1 MFQVYFSSNQSY
13 EDRHYNES
21 SYEVSSPPI
30 PAQRHKQLPEIPTKK
45 SPYMDYYS
53 SSFYSEQ
60 MMPCSSMATKKILPQ
75 IPRSRI
81 KLSPSLPQTNYQKVP
96 QRATAEQRSTSL
108 DHKDN
113 EDYEYADHPASSKG
127 PYDEYDD
134 GYYNDDM
141 NLLQQDQQ
149 PYAKHKTNNSASA
162 KTEYEIQREIAHEEK
177 KDENEGITRRNTF
190 MKFYQRTVKHLENPG
205 SFFQQHTDSAESQDE
220 HKEVIYASC
229 LVVT

>member
-1 MFQVYFSSNQSY
+1 MFQVYFSPNQSY
-13 EDRHYNES
+13 EDRHYNEPP
-21 SYEVSSPPI
+21 YEVSSPPV

-53 SSFYSEQ
+53 NSFYSEQ
-60 MMPCSSMATKKILPQ
+60 ATSSSGTATKKILPQ

-81 KLSPSLPQTNYQKVP
+81 KLSPSLPQTNYQKMP
-96 QRATAEQRSTSL
+96 QRTGADQRSTSL

-113 EDYEYADHPASSKG
+113 EDYEEYAGKG
-127 PYDEYDD
+127 PYDEYDDD

-149 PYAKHKTNNSASA
+149 PYAKHNTNSSANA
-162 KTEYEIQREIAHEEK
+162 KTDYEIQREIAHEEK

-220 HKEVIYASC
+220 HKEVIRASY
-229 LVVT
+229 LIGT